1 MAINEGL
8 AFPREASVPNPTYGV
23 SYRSSDQISEA
34 STNSDYFSVSV
45 TSNPMYHFVGAKK
58 SSRSPTREGSIE
70 NGVQIPV
77 VERNGHGTSRPNSI
91 GSSHYNAVDDSHQTG
106 TPPVPLI
113 NISTPVPFRSISSQV
128 SHTSEISSSIGS
140 NDPIPDEK
148 QNTPVISSG
157 YSYARHHTG
166 RGKGHYEER
175 ETPQPTVVFS
185 GKTTHIEE
193 ENEDTSRLDP
203 FQETSSNRS
212 KRNVREGISTRQNIS
227 YEKVTL
233 KYRTTGCNLDDTS
246 IIDIVIGVFAVLSIV
261 LSLLVII
268 LCVVMI
274 TKDSSTTSNGSTS
287 TTTTINNNNNNNNNG
302 DTSQSAAMNSTNG
315 FCNCTG

>member
-58 SSRSPTREGSIE
+58 SSCSPTREGSVE

-77 VERNGHGTSRPNSI
+77 VERNGHGTSHPNSI
-91 GSSHYNAVDDSHQTG
+91 GSSHYSAVDDSHQIG
-106 TPPVPLI
+106 TPPIPI
-113 NISTPVPFRSISSQV
+113 NISTPVPFRS
-128 SHTSEISSSIGS
+128 ISSSIGS

-157 YSYARHHTG
+157 YSYARHYTA
-166 RGKGHYEER
+166 RSKGHYEER

-185 GKTTHIEE
+185 GKTTRIEE

-203 FQETSSNRS
+203 FRETSSNKS
-212 KRNVREGISTRQNIS
+212 KKKVREGISTRQNIS

-233 KYRTTGCNLDDTS
+233 KYRTTGCSLDDTS
-246 IIDIVIGVFAVLSIV
+246 IIDIVIGVFAVLSMV

-274 TKDSSTTSNGSTS
+274 TKDSNTTSNGSTS
-287 TTTTINNNNNNNNNG
+287 TTTINNNNNNNNDNNNG

-315 FCNCTG
+315 VCNCTG

>member
-58 SSRSPTREGSIE
+58 SSRSPTREGSVE
-70 NGVQIPV
+70 NSVQIPV
-77 VERNGHGTSRPNSI
+77 EERKGHGNSHPNSI
-91 GSSHYNAVDDSHQTG
+91 GNSHHNAVDDSHQTG
-106 TPPVPLI
+106 TP
-113 NISTPVPFRSISSQV
+113 SMSFRSISSSV
-128 SHTSEISSSIGS
+128 GS
-140 NDPIPDEK
+140 NDRIPDEK

-157 YSYARHHTG
+157 YSYARHYTDRSKG
-166 RGKGHYEER
+166 RYEER

-185 GKTTHIEE
+185 GNTTRIEE
-193 ENEDTSRLDP
+193 ENEDSSRLDP
-203 FQETSSNRS
+203 FRETSSNRN
-212 KRNVREGISTRQNIS
+212 KKNVRKGISTRQNIS

-233 KYRTTGCNLDDTS
+233 KYRTTGFSLDDTS
-246 IIDIVIGVFAVLSIV
+246 IIDIVIGVFAVLSMV

-274 TKDSSTTSNGSTS
+274 TKDSTTTSNGSTS
-287 TTTTINNNNNNNNNG
+287 TTTINNNNNDNNNG
-302 DTSQSAAMNSTNG
+302 DTSQSAAMNSTTNG
-315 FCNCTG
+315 VCNCTG